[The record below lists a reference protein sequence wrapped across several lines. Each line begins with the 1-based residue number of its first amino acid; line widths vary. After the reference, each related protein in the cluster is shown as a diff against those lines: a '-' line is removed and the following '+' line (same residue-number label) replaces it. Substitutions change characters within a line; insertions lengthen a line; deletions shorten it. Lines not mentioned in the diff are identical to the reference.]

1 MSGTAG
7 CLCRKQDM
15 FWQYAKETVL
25 AAYDAETNDE
35 REGLFDLAGT
45 WTQAALLER
54 ASSVDQNNTVGAA

>member
-1 MSGTAG
+1 MSGTGG
-7 CLCRKQDM
+7 CLCRKQICSGNTL
-15 FWQYAKETVL
+15 KETVL

>member
-7 CLCRKQDM
+7 VPMSKADM